1 MSGVSLTYDLRGIER
16 IRERLALLTKI
27 YRDRLLDEIGATI
40 ETQTKVRIKEE
51 KRSPEGVKWEE
62 WSKRY
67 AKTRHGGHKL
77 LENEGNLYDDINHLV
92 SGSEVEIG
100 TDMVYGATHQFG
112 DGERNIPARPY
123 LGVSEDNEAELEDR
137 VERFFERAMA

>member
-1 MSGVSLTYDLRGIER
+1 MSGVSLRYDLRGIDR
-16 IRERLALLTKI
+16 IRERLVRLTGI
-27 YRDRLLDEIGATI
+27 DRDQLLDEIGATI
-40 ETQTKVRIKEE
+40 ETQTKVRIEEE
-51 KRSPEGVKWEE
+51 KRSPEGVKWAE

-92 SGSEVEIG
+92 HGSEVEIG
-100 TDMVYGATHQFG
+100 TDMVYAATHQFG
-112 DGERNIPARPY
+112 DVTRNIPARPY
-123 LGVSEDNEAELEDR
+123 LGVSEDNESELEDQ